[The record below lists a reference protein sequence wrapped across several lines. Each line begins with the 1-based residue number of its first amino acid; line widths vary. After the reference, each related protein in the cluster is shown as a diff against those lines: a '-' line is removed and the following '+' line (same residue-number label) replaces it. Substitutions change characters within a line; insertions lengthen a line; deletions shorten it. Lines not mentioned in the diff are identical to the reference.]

1 MGCSYVGG
9 DGMAGKLRE
18 MARGEGCFL
27 SLLFH
32 NVRSARGKRMEL
44 LRGRVE
50 EVGIGLRCCLPR
62 GNVFSCRVRRGGA
75 EGVWGPLCIKEGKG
89 GRGGCGAN

>member
-1 MGCSYVGG
+1 MGLDGALKECSYVGG

-44 LRGRVE
+44 LNSV
-50 EVGIGLRCCLPR
+50 
-62 GNVFSCRVRRGGA
+62 
-75 EGVWGPLCIKEGKG
+75 
-89 GRGGCGAN
+89 